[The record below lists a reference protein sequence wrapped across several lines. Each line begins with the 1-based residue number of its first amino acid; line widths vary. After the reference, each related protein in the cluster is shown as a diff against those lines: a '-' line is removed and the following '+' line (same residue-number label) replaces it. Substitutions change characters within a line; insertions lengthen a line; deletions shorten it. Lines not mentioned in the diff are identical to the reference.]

1 MQACSPD
8 CVCNE
13 DQPEEEDDDEPS
25 KQLIPRHMFNVINKG
40 PLKCVEV

>member
-25 KQLIPRHMFNVINKG
+25 KQLINKG